1 VRYITD
7 VDLRRYLEVLRT
19 PGVAR
24 VASFALLGRLPFGTL
39 PLSILLLMRR
49 EHYDYGQIGAVLA
62 AEALAVAATAVVAG
76 RLIDRLG
83 QTPVLLATGA
93 LTGITICVQALAIT
107 SGAAIGLL
115 VALAAVQGATIPP
128 VSASMRALWSELVP
142 EDKLET
148 AYAFDSVALE
158 LAFIVGPLVASGLAT
173 AWTPLAGVLLC
184 AALYSGAALGFA
196 RSPASRGWRPAE
208 SPERTR
214 AGALRAPGM
223 RVLVVVGGMVAISF
237 GGLEVALA
245 GFAEAEGSRGAV
257 GPLIT
262 VWAVGSVVGGLV
274 YGARQWTSAPERR
287 FVVLTA
293 LLALATVP
301 LPLAETLVVMG
312 LLLFGTGLAL
322 APLGATEYA
331 LIADL
336 APAGTATEAYSWLIV
351 ANTTGSA
358 LGAFLA
364 GVLID
369 HASLDWALGSAA
381 IACGIGLLAALAGRS
396 RLSATAAAA

>member
-1 VRYITD
+1 

-24 VASFALLGRLPFGTL
+24 VALFALLGRLPFGTL
-39 PLSILLLMRR
+39 PLSILLLMRE
-49 EHYDYGQIGAVLA
+49 EHYDYGAIGGVLA
-62 AEALAVAATAVVAG
+62 TEALAVACTAVIAG

-93 LTGITICVQALAIT
+93 ITGITICLQGLAIT
-107 SGAAIGLL
+107 SGAAIVLL
-115 VALAAVQGATIPP
+115 VVLAAIQGATIPP
-128 VSASMRALWSELVP
+128 VSASMRALWSDLVP
-142 EDKLET
+142 QDRLET

-158 LAFIVGPLVASGLAT
+158 LAFIVGPLVAAGLAT
-173 AWTPLAGVLLC
+173 VWTPLAGVLIC
-184 AALYSGAALGFA
+184 AALYSGAAVAFA
-196 RSPASRGWRPAE
+196 RSPASRAWRPAE
-208 SPERTR
+208 SVERTR

-223 RVLVVVGGMVAISF
+223 RVLVIVAAIVAVSF
-237 GGLEVALA
+237 GGLEVALTA
-245 GFAEAEGSRGAV
+245 FAEDEGSRGAV

-262 VWAVGSVVGGLV
+262 IWALGSVVGGLI
-274 YGARQWTSAPERR
+274 YGGRSWTSTPAHR
-287 FVVLTA
+287 FVVLSA

-312 LLLFGTGLAL
+312 LFLFGTGLAL

-336 APAGTATEAYSWLIV
+336 APVGTATEAYSWLIV

-358 LGAFLA
+358 AGAFISGL
-364 GVLID
+364 LID
-369 HASLDWALGSAA
+369 NASVDWALGSAA
-381 IACGIGLLAALAGRS
+381 IACGLGLVAALAGR
-396 RLSATAAAA
+396 RFLSVDALAA